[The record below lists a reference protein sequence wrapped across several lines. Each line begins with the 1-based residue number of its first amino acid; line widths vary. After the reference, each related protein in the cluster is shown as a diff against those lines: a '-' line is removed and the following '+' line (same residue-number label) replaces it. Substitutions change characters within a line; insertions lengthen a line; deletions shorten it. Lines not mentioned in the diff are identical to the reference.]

1 MAKRK
6 MTGGE
11 AVIAALEAWGV
22 EVAFGIPGGHNL
34 AVYDALAKGTSIR
47 HILGRHEQGLAF
59 MADGYA
65 RACGKPG
72 VVLVT
77 SGPAVANLAC
87 AMGGATTDISPV
99 LAIASTVRTDM
110 VGKSRGGLHDCCEAI
125 DIMRPV
131 TRMARR
137 AMSVQE
143 IPQFIHEL
151 MQELTLGRPGGAF
164 LEIPCDVM
172 GAVDELEITPPA
184 AGARKHP
191 DARLIDQAI
200 ALLADAKKPVIIA
213 GTGVVISGAEAEV
226 AELAERID
234 AAVVTTT
241 LGRGILPSDHPR
253 SVMPD
258 GAMVTAVSDYVESAD
273 VVLAV
278 GTMFKQENTA
288 DWKAGFSGK
297 LIHIDIDPEE
307 LGRSYQPHLGIT
319 ADAKAAL
326 QAIINGLPKK
336 NKDNGDWVADGK
348 AAEADR
354 IAKRWE
360 GRPSGMVALDILRK
374 SVPEDTILSC
384 DRCNLGYWAYRC
396 LPVYEPR
403 TFFYPMGYGGLGGAL
418 PQAFGAK
425 VARPDKPVVCVIGDG
440 GFQFTAT
447 ELAVAVQDN
456 IPVTIV
462 LCNNRAYGA
471 IRANQDRNF
480 GGRRFGSDL
489 LNPDFPTLFKAYGIK
504 STLVDT
510 LDAFGPALARGIA
523 SNELNMIELTV
534 EIADP

>member
-1 MAKRK
+1 MAVKK

-11 AVIAALEAWGV
+11 AVIATLEAWGV

-65 RACGKPG
+65 RASGKPG
-72 VVLVT
+72 IVLVT

-110 VGKSRGGLHDCCEAI
+110 VGKSKGGLHDCCEAI

-137 AMSVQE
+137 AMNVQKIPE
-143 IPQFIHEL
+143 IINELMHEL
-151 MQELTLGRPGGAF
+151 SFGRPGGAF
-164 LEIPCDVM
+164 LEIPCDVL
-172 GAVDELEITPPA
+172 GATGEFDITPPK
-184 AGARKHP
+184 AGVRKQA
-191 DARLIDQAI
+191 DSKLIDQAV

-241 LGRGILPSDHPR
+241 LARGVLPSDHPR

-288 DWKAGFSGK
+288 DWKTGFGGK

-326 QAIINGLPKK
+326 QAILNGLPKTR
-336 NKDNGDWVADGK
+336 KDNGDWVAKGK

-360 GRPSGMVALDILRK
+360 GQPSGMVALDILRK
-374 SVPEDTILSC
+374 SVPENGILSC

-396 LPVYEPR
+396 LPVHEPR

-425 VARPDKPVVCVIGDG
+425 VACPDKPVVCVIGDG

-447 ELAVAVQDN
+447 ELAVGVQDN
-456 IPVTIV
+456 IPITIV
-462 LCNNRAYGA
+462 LCNNKAYGA

-489 LNPDFPTLFKAYGIK
+489 INPDFQTLAKAYGFP
-504 STLVDT
+504 STVVNDLAD
-510 LDAFGPALARGIA
+510 FGAALTKGIG
-523 SNELNMIELTV
+523 SNRLNLIELTV